1 MIKDATEPDGQW
13 ASFSSCPYSSPSSSL
28 FSSNSLLPMSHG
40 TIEVGSLELGFRIV
54 HRPESPTADL
64 IFIHGLNG
72 HRSIT
77 WTNRSGEF
85 WLPWLGKHLPDVR
98 VWTYGY
104 EADQIFDSREGLEN
118 SREALDSHA
127 TQFLLKLSSC
137 LLVRILF

>member
-1 MIKDATEPDGQW
+1 
-13 ASFSSCPYSSPSSSL
+13 
-28 FSSNSLLPMSHG
+28 MSHFLPVRD
-40 TIEVGSLELGFRIV
+40 IGFCVAHEPR
-54 HRPESPTADL
+54 SPTADV

-72 HRSIT
+72 HRSLT
-77 WTNRSGEF
+77 GTNSSREF

-118 SREALDSHA
+118 SREGLENSREAPEKSREALENSREALENSREALDSHA